1 MNPQIGRAAFKIAFF
16 VTFTSLCLLPFVGRD
31 TPEFFVTT
39 LTILIGLVFMGI
51 IILVV
56 RRLSH

>member
-1 MNPQIGRAAFKIAFF
+1 MNPQIGRAAFRIAFF
-16 VTFTSLCLLPFVGRD
+16 VTFTALCLLPFVGRG
-31 TPEFFVTT
+31 TPEFFVTAF
-39 LTILIGLVFMGI
+39 TILIGLVFIGV